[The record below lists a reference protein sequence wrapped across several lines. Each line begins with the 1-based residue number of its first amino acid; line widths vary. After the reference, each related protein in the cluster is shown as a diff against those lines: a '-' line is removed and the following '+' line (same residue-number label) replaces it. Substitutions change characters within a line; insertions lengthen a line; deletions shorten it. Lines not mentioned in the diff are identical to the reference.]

1 MQSYAIFSVVL
12 INVSFQG
19 MIRYLR
25 GFILHQV
32 EIQHTNNQLRNTLH
46 KIIEIFKLFLL
57 LHKKWNRLYGIK
69 AFFQESFYFL
79 KKDHLNKEC
88 CIQGTLYPCP
98 LVNCPPSPKR
108 KRHQNCQQN
117 PNLSIYRTI
126 QLIGIYSGHATTN
139 THEISH
145 FTRIPLSCLW
155 NGSAPDVQPL
165 CSLVGKNPSRGS
177 FFLKSHVQ
185 LCV

>member
-32 EIQHTNNQLRNTLH
+32 EIQHTNNYLRNTLH

-69 AFFQESFYFL
+69 AFF
-79 KKDHLNKEC
+79 
-88 CIQGTLYPCP
+88 
-98 LVNCPPSPKR
+98 
-108 KRHQNCQQN
+108 
-117 PNLSIYRTI
+117 
-126 QLIGIYSGHATTN
+126 
-139 THEISH
+139 
-145 FTRIPLSCLW
+145 
-155 NGSAPDVQPL
+155 
-165 CSLVGKNPSRGS
+165 
-177 FFLKSHVQ
+177 
-185 LCV
+185 